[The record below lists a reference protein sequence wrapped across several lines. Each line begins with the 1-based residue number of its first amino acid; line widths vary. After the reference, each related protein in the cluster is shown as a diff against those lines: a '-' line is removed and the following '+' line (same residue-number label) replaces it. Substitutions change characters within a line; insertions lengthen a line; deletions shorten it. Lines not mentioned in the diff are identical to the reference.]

1 MFCGISGK
9 NVVVT
14 GGCKGI
20 GRAITQ
26 KFLENGANVAA
37 TYYTSESAASSL
49 KDEFKQYSNKIK
61 FYKMDVSDSENVS
74 LVMTQIQ
81 EDMDGVDILINNAG
95 IISDSFLYSMENSE
109 WDKVVKTNLYGAFY
123 TSKSVLLNMI
133 MKKSG
138 SIINIASVSGLTG
151 IAGQSNYCA
160 SKFGLI
166 GLTKSLAKEVASKNI
181 RVNAIAPGFIDT
193 EMIGDVRETLNISK
207 NKYSMRRL
215 GKPEEI
221 ANIALFLASD
231 FSSYMTGQVLAADGG
246 TL

>member
-1 MFCGISGK
+1 MFCELKGK

-20 GRAITQ
+20 GKAITQ

-37 TYYTSESAASSL
+37 TYCNSESAAISL
-49 KDEFKQYSNKIK
+49 KDELKQYCNNLK
-61 FYKMDVSDSENVS
+61 FYKMDVSDAENTNS
-74 LVMTQIQ
+74 TMSKIQ
-81 EDMDGVDILINNAG
+81 DDMNGIDILINNAG
-95 IISDSFLYSMENSE
+95 IIHDNLLCFMDNSD
-109 WDKVVKTNLYGAFY
+109 WDKVIKTNLYGTFY

-133 MKKSG
+133 TKKSG
-138 SIINIASVSGLTG
+138 IIINIASVSGLTG

-160 SKFGLI
+160 SKFGII
-166 GLTKSLAKEVASKNI
+166 GLTKALAKEVAVKNI

-193 EMIGDVRETLNISK
+193 EMIGDVKKSLNISK
-207 NKYSMRRL
+207 NTHSMKRI

-231 FSSYMTGQVLAADGG
+231 LSSYVTGQVFVADGG